1 MPDALPEPLLDYFA
15 QREAARAQA
24 VTDFLASLTERE
36 RRLMREA
43 AVMGYV
49 RGRMHPDSESHP
61 KGSAVFT
68 EVVDACIAIP
78 DLYPAVHAVAEPG
91 ERTFRQTVEYFVQ
104 CQQPD
109 GTWEQASSMSVDPD
123 FVVERLAARRRMHP
137 DFVCRIARRTTAVL
151 VEPQLTEPA
160 P

>member
-1 MPDALPEPLLDYFA
+1 MTDAQP
-15 QREAARAQA
+15 EAARAQA

-43 AVMGYV
+43 AVMGYF
-49 RGRMHPDSESHP
+49 RGRMHPDSEPHP
-61 KGSAVFT
+61 KDSAVFT

-78 DLYPAVHAVAEPG
+78 DQYPAVHAVAEPG
-91 ERTFRQTVEYFVQ
+91 ERTFRQTTQYLVQ

-109 GTWEQASSMSVDPD
+109 DTWEQCSSVSTDAWFALGRLVAKRRTMPD
-123 FVVERLAARRRMHP
+123 LTY
-137 DFVCRIARRTTAVL
+137 RIARRTTTVL
-151 VEPQLTEPA
+151 VEPQLTEPL